1 MATPHSQFAVDL
13 NAAGIGTSPGY
24 AILSG
29 NGAGLFAVQG
39 NELIATRAFVPDD
52 AGKKTLMLQVLDGSN
67 ALGTVMLDVQLT
79 DNALLALTVDSDGDG
94 FRDAFE
100 TTSGTNPNDAA
111 SKPTTSLVAYWNFN
125 QTQTPYDVVGGIAG
139 YFKNGAAF
147 SADGAG
153 HGGGSGNRSLDLGA
167 FGNAFMNASAVTNLN
182 RAAAGN
188 KMTISFWQKLDTIS
202 NNFPFYAVSPSSGG
216 QRGISA
222 HTPNSTSLYFDVGG
236 SYDQN
241 RIIGAQPAGHDWQ
254 QWAHI
259 ALVRNGGT
267 AEIWLNGTLLKSE
280 TGKTALKSDINRLVI
295 GAGIDAA
302 TNQGFMGVLG
312 KIDDFAFFS
321 TALSPTH
328 IASLAGGASP
338 LSINAPANQAPVITT
353 NSFTIPENL
362 TGGTAVGTIAVSDP
376 DGPGALNY
384 SIYGGV
390 LAQVFAINATTGV
403 VSTTANAV
411 INYEARNFYELTVIA
426 RDAAGASAT
435 RQIDI
440 QINDVNEAPVIA
452 SGFSTTVLDNIPVG
466 MVLGTMTSTDPDPGQ
481 SRSWSIASGNT
492 GGSFAVNATT
502 GVVTL
507 AQPLNYATT
516 PAYVLTLRV
525 TDAGGL
531 FAEKQVSIDLFSM
544 QGITVDSDG
553 DGFSDSFENLRGT
566 NPNNAAS
573 VPTTVL
579 AAYWNFDQSGAPSTF
594 SDILR
599 AVQGQPLAGAA
610 LSALGT
616 GRTGAANDRAVD
628 FGDSGSGTRVE
639 VNSVAWL
646 NQATAANTITISFW
660 QKFNS
665 STGYATPFYGIS
677 PSSVST
683 QRGISGHTPWADNIV
698 YFDQGG
704 GEPANRVTT
713 GPVSYSRV
721 VWHHIAFVKNGGT
734 MQIWVNGALLASQS
748 GKTALKTDFT
758 KLVLGAD
765 LNGFSAI
772 RGKMDDFAVFRTALT
787 ASQIAALNSGA
798 SPLAIDA
805 IVNNVAPSIATAALD
820 FAEDTQASTAI
831 GTVTASDPDG
841 PGEIVW
847 SMTDASGFFTIN
859 PATGVISTTESA
871 AFDYETTA
879 RSYNVTVTATDAYE
893 AVSSRQIV
901 LNVADIIDEAPV
913 VAGFNAALYDTVA
926 TGTQVGT
933 PAITDA
939 DAGDTHS
946 WSITAGNTGG
956 AFAINPATGAIT
968 VAQPL
973 DANVKRL
980 YSLTVRATDSGDI
993 TGDATVK
1000 VSVFSMQG
1008 ITADSDGDGYSN
1020 AFEISRYS
1028 DPNSVTSVPTT
1039 ILAAYWNFDQ
1049 SGTPSTFSDLVRT
1062 VQATPISG
1070 AVLSPAGTGRSGASG
1085 DRALDLGTAGT
1096 NTRAE
1101 TSNVA
1106 WLNQV
1111 TAANKITISF
1121 WQKHETLSNNF
1132 SFYANSPSA
1141 ADRGLGALTPYDG
1154 VIYFDTGGT
1163 ATANRT
1169 SVAQPAG
1176 TNWLEWRHL
1185 VFVRNNDTAQI
1196 WLNGVLLKSETG
1208 KAALKTDL
1216 TNLLIG
1222 SGIGGTRS
1230 IKGDL
1235 DDFAVFNTNLTSA
1248 QIGKLAAG
1256 ASPLT
1261 IDFPQVNPPT
1271 FVASPVDGGTIA
1283 EDAPTGTAVTTVSAT
1298 DADPG
1303 DTIGY
1308 AITGGNPGNAF
1319 AINSATG
1326 EITVAAALN
1335 YETTAAYA
1343 LTVTATDAAGHVDT
1357 GAVNIAIGNVNEA
1370 PAFAAN
1376 PFSSAAVNEDAAYTG
1391 SIASAASDPD
1401 AGDTLGFAK
1410 LSGPAWLNIAAN
1422 GALSGTPS
1430 NSNVGP
1436 NSFSV
1441 RVTDAAGLSSDATL
1455 QIAVMNTNDAP
1466 VFVGD
1471 PLTKPAGSTGV
1482 AYSGSLAADASDIDA
1497 GDTLTFSKVSG
1508 PTWLNVAANGALSG
1522 TPGTG
1527 NTGNNAFV
1535 VKVTDAASAED
1546 TAALNITVNA
1556 ALPAGWTVTNIGT
1569 VGTAGSSAHSGGT
1582 YSITASDTGYD
1593 TGTSDNFRFNWQ
1605 TMSGDGE
1612 IKARITGMSGATSP
1626 FVSVM
1631 IRETTAGGSKC
1642 ATTGSNIA
1650 GGIWAHTRATTGGGV
1665 ASVGNGTLALPRWI
1679 RLVRT
1684 GNTFVSYRSSDG
1696 VNWTQVTSRNITMAS
1711 QVLVGLAVT
1720 SRSTTTTHTATFDN
1734 VTIVP

>member
-1 MATPHSQFAVDL
+1 SIPQISRETPQRVVLRSQSGTQWRELATSVDVSTPHTTFAFDL
-13 NAAGIGTSPGY
+13 DTAGIGSSPTY
-24 AILSG
+24 SILSG
-29 NGAGLFAVQG
+29 NSSGLFAINADKLVV
-39 NELIATRAFVPDD
+39 TRAFVPND
-52 AGKKTLMLQVLDGSN
+52 AGAKPLIINVTQGAAV
-67 ALGTVMLDVQLT
+67 LGTIDLDVTIT
-79 DNALLALTVDSDGDG
+79 DNAFAAVTADSDGDG
-94 FRDAFE
+94 YRNAFE
-100 TTSGTNPNDAA
+100 TAQGTNPNNAA
-111 SKPTTSLVAYWNFN
+111 SHPTTALAAFWNFDQTGKPYDMVSGAAGSLVG
-125 QTQTPYDVVGGIAG
+125 DIAL
-139 YFKNGAAF
+139 
-147 SADGAG
+147 SADGVG
-153 HGGGSGNRSLDLGA
+153 HGGGSGNRSLDLSSGGA
-167 FGNAFMNASAVTNLN
+167 NGNLSTYDVDLLN
-182 RAAAGN
+182 RATAGN
-188 KMTISFWQKLDTIS
+188 KVTISYWQKLDTS
-202 NNFPFYAVSPSSGG
+202 TLTWCSAFWGVSPSSVGS
-216 QRGISA
+216 RGLTGLSPGA
-222 HTPNSTSLYFDVGG
+222 DNVMYFDFG
-236 SYDQN
+236 DTAAAN
-241 RIIGAQPAGHDWQ
+241 RVSVNAGTLPWT
-254 QWAHI
+254 QWNHI
-259 ALVRNGGT
+259 TFVKNGGT
-267 AEIWLNGTLLKSE
+267 AEIWVNGVLLKSE
-280 TGKTALKSDINRLVI
+280 TGKAALKTDFNRLIV
-295 GAGIDAA
+295 GANISG
-302 TNQGFMGVLG
+302 TSLRGEL
-312 KIDDFAFFS
+312 DDFAIFGA
-321 TALSPTH
+321 ALSPTQ

-338 LSINAPANQAPVITT
+338 LSINAQGNQAPVITT

-384 SIYGGV
+384 SIYGGA
-390 LAQVFAINATTGV
+390 LSQVFAINATTGV
-403 VSTTANAV
+403 VSTAANAV
-411 INYEARNFYELTVIA
+411 INYEARNFYELTVIV

-435 RQIDI
+435 KQINI

-452 SGFSTTVLDNIPVG
+452 NGFNTTVLDNIPVG

-1482 AYSGSLAADASDIDA
+1482 AYSGSLAADASDVDA

-1508 PTWLNVAANGALSG
+1508 PAWLNVAANGALSG
-1522 TPGTG
+1522 TPGVT

-1546 TAALNITVNA
+1546 TAAL
-1556 ALPAGWTVTNIGT
+1556 
-1569 VGTAGSSAHSGGT
+1569 
-1582 YSITASDTGYD
+1582 
-1593 TGTSDNFRFNWQ
+1593 
-1605 TMSGDGE
+1605 
-1612 IKARITGMSGATSP
+1612 
-1626 FVSVM
+1626 
-1631 IRETTAGGSKC
+1631 
-1642 ATTGSNIA
+1642 
-1650 GGIWAHTRATTGGGV
+1650 
-1665 ASVGNGTLALPRWI
+1665 
-1679 RLVRT
+1679 
-1684 GNTFVSYRSSDG
+1684 
-1696 VNWTQVTSRNITMAS
+1696 
-1711 QVLVGLAVT
+1711 
-1720 SRSTTTTHTATFDN
+1720 
-1734 VTIVP
+1734 